1 MLDKDKN
8 SEQIDDD
15 IMQCKAD
22 ALRARDITPPYK
34 KKTDKE
40 RKSQKKDENTNN
52 PANIAEPSTKKE
64 KTARKDTGPIPI
76 ETTAQKKTP
85 PAPTKQEEAE
95 IPRFDLAEK
104 IMAEQRKITAIRR
117 KGPGKKTKAER
128 EQLQAKPV
136 SYTIKQPGS
145 EQTEQNRIIA
155 EVVAKD
161 IERLC
166 RGGTTKRRG

>member
-1 MLDKDKN
+1 MVDKDRN

-15 IMQCKAD
+15 ILQCKAD
-22 ALRARDITPPYK
+22 ILRARDITPPYK
-34 KKTDKE
+34 KKSDKE
-40 RKSQKKDENTNN
+40 RKSQKKDENTSN
-52 PANIAEPSTKKE
+52 PANIAETSIGKE
-64 KTARKDTGPIPI
+64 KTARKDIGPIPI
-76 ETTAQKKTP
+76 ETTVPKKTP
-85 PAPTKQEEAE
+85 PAPAKQEEAE
-95 IPRFDLAEK
+95 IPRFDLAEE

-155 EVVAKD
+155 EVVARD